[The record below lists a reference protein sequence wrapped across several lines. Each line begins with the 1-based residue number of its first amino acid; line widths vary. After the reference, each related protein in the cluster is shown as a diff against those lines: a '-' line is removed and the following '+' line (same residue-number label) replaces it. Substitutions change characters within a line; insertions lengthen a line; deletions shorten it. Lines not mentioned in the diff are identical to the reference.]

1 MTITLTE
8 APPAAP
14 VARQIGRLQAYRDD
28 GPICTTIGRLTLGR
42 LIPLPGT
49 VVAALTTAALLL
61 VAGAQEHAIPVLYA
75 PLVALL
81 LTGPSATHP
90 HTGRIDWLVPPILR
104 GIEYGYLAVLG
115 FAQGVSAPLIY
126 GLLAVLAYH
135 HYDTVYRTRQHLW
148 PRGWVFRAGLGWE
161 GRMLIAAFAGLF
173 GQLSA
178 AYAVLAAYLG
188 VLFGVESVIA
198 WVRADRGSG
207 VQVNLEE
214 EAEEAS

>member
-1 MTITLTE
+1 MTITFTD
-8 APPAAP
+8 ASRTAS
-14 VARQIGRLQAYRDD
+14 VAHQLGRLQAYRDD
-28 GPICTTIGRLTLGR
+28 GPLCTAIGRLTLGR
-42 LIPLPGT
+42 LTPLPGT
-49 VVAALTTAALLL
+49 VVAAVTTAALLL
-61 VAGAQEHAIPVLYA
+61 VAGAEEHAFPVLYA

-90 HTGRIDWLVPPILR
+90 HSGRIDWLVPPIIR

-135 HYDTVYRTRQHLW
+135 HYDTVYRTRQRLW
-148 PRGWVFRAGLGWE
+148 PRGWVFPAGFGWE

-173 GQLSA
+173 GQLSV

-188 VLFGVESVIA
+188 VLFGVESVVTWIGA
-198 WVRADRGSG
+198 GRGSG

-214 EAEEAS
+214 AEEAS